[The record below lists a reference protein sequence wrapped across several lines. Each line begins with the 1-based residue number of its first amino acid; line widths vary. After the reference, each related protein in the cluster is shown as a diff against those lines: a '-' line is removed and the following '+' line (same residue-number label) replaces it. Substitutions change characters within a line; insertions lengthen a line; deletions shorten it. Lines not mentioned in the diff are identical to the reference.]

1 VRRFARLRLADGE
14 PMARE
19 LLHGPGR
26 VVPGLAGADLD
37 GGASWY
43 ALLES
48 RHRRRV
54 VDGVQTVRDRTL
66 PRMTTSARPR
76 RGLLSGAAAGVLL
89 VVAGL
94 AGLAVLLVALG
105 ALVPG
110 IGGLLPVLGGL
121 PGYATLAVPGY
132 GPTFVVVGLVAVVL
146 AVLLRRRLGRAATAV
161 AVGAGVATAALAVV
175 VAVVVATT
183 ISAGGSVNPLTAIAP
198 ASGLALPD
206 GDPVYA
212 TGPDGVGLHAA
223 VWNPRGATGPAPV
236 LVYVHGGGWV
246 GGSELGNTADLR
258 ALADGGRLVVSV
270 AYTLATPTRPT
281 WDVAGPQVACALTKV
296 AALAPGLGGDPGRI
310 VLAGDSAGGQLAV
323 SVAYHAASGTQ
334 ASSCGGVVPVPRGVV
349 VQYPAV
355 DLLDA
360 YAHGTDPGH
369 PGVSDHYLL
378 DFYLGGSP
386 QRVPDRYRALSGVPA
401 ITPQAPAT
409 LVLGPTRDE
418 LVPPEG
424 VTAFAE
430 AARAAGVDATLVR
443 VPFANHAY
451 DMLGVGS
458 LGNQASRSI
467 REHWLDGH
475 GW

>member
-1 VRRFARLRLADGE
+1 
-14 PMARE
+14 
-19 LLHGPGR
+19 
-26 VVPGLAGADLD
+26 
-37 GGASWY
+37 
-43 ALLES
+43 
-48 RHRRRV
+48 
-54 VDGVQTVRDRTL
+54 
-66 PRMTTSARPR
+66 MTTTARPR
-76 RGLLSGAAAGVLL
+76 RGLVSGAVAGLLL

-94 AGLAVLLVALG
+94 AGLAVLLVVIG

-110 IGGLLPVLGGL
+110 LGGLLPALGGL
-121 PGYATLAVPGY
+121 PGYATLVVPGY
-132 GPTFVVVGLVAVVL
+132 GPTVVVVGLVAVVL
-146 AVLLRRRLGRAATAV
+146 AVLLRRRLGRAGTVV

-175 VAVVVATT
+175 VAIVVATT
-183 ISAGGSVNPLTAIAP
+183 VSAGGSVNPLTAVAP
-198 ASGLALPD
+198 GPGLALPD

-212 TGPDGVGLHAA
+212 TGPDGVPLHAA

-246 GGSELGNTADLR
+246 GGSEVGNTADMR
-258 ALADGGRLVVSV
+258 AFADQGRLVISV
-270 AYTLATPTRPT
+270 AYTLATDTRPT
-281 WDVAGPQVACALTKV
+281 WDLAGPQVACALTQV

-355 DLLDA
+355 DLVDA

-378 DFYLGGSP
+378 DYYVGGSP

-401 ITPQAPAT
+401 ITPRAPAT

-424 VTAFAE
+424 VTRFAD

-451 DMLGVGS
+451 DMLGTGS
-458 LGNQASRSI
+458 LGNQASVTI
-467 REHWLDGH
+467 REHWLDQH

>member
-1 VRRFARLRLADGE
+1 
-14 PMARE
+14 
-19 LLHGPGR
+19 
-26 VVPGLAGADLD
+26 
-37 GGASWY
+37 
-43 ALLES
+43 
-48 RHRRRV
+48 
-54 VDGVQTVRDRTL
+54 
-66 PRMTTSARPR
+66 MTTPARPR
-76 RGLLSGAAAGVLL
+76 RGFLSGAVAGLLL
-89 VVAGL
+89 VVAAL
-94 AGLAVLLVALG
+94 AGLLVLLVALG

-110 IGGLLPVLGGL
+110 LGAL
-121 PGYATLAVPGY
+121 SGYATLAVPGF
-132 GPTFVVVGLVAVVL
+132 GPTLVVVGLVAVVL
-146 AVLLRRRLGRAATAV
+146 AVVLRRRLGRGATVV

-175 VAVVVATT
+175 VALVVAATV
-183 ISAGGSVNPLTAIAP
+183 SAGGSVDPLTAVAP

-212 TGPDGVGLHAA
+212 TGPDGVPLHAA

-246 GGSELGNTADLR
+246 GGSELGNTEDLR
-258 ALADGGRLVVSV
+258 ALADRGRLVISV
-270 AYTLATPTRPT
+270 AYTLATGTRPT
-281 WDVAGPQVACALTKV
+281 WDVAGPQVACALTRV

-323 SVAYHAASGTQ
+323 SVAYHAASGSQ
-334 ASSCGGVVPVPRGVV
+334 PSSCGGVVPVPRGVV

-360 YAHGTDPGH
+360 YVHGTDPVRH
-369 PGVSDHYLL
+369 GVSDHYLL

-386 QRVPDRYRALSGVPA
+386 QQVPDRYRALSGVPA
-401 ITPQAPAT
+401 ITPRAPAT

-418 LVPPEG
+418 LVPPGG
-424 VTAFAE
+424 VTRFVD

-443 VPFANHAY
+443 VPYANHAY
-451 DMLGVGS
+451 DTLGTGS

-467 REHWLDGH
+467 REHWLDQH

>member
-1 VRRFARLRLADGE
+1 MTTTARV
-14 PMARE
+14 
-19 LLHGPGR
+19 GR
-26 VVPGLAGADLD
+26 V
-37 GGASWY
+37 
-43 ALLES
+43 
-48 RHRRRV
+48 
-54 VDGVQTVRDRTL
+54 Q
-66 PRMTTSARPR
+66 
-76 RGLLSGAAAGVLL
+76 SGAVAVLLL

-105 ALVPG
+105 ALLPG
-110 IGGLLPVLGGL
+110 IGEVPGLAGL

-132 GPTFVVVGLVAVVL
+132 GPTVLVVGLAAVVL
-146 AVLLRRRLGRAATAV
+146 AVLLRRRLGRAGTVV
-161 AVGAGVATAALAVV
+161 ALGAGVATAALAVV
-175 VAVVVATT
+175 VAVVVAATV
-183 ISAGGSVNPLTAIAP
+183 SAGGSVDPLTAVAP
-198 ASGLALPD
+198 APGVARPD

-212 TGPDGVGLHAA
+212 TGPAGVPLHAA

-236 LVYVHGGGWV
+236 LVYVHGGGWI
-246 GGSELGNTADLR
+246 GGSELGNTEDLR
-258 ALADGGRLVVSV
+258 AFADRGRLVVSV
-270 AYTLATPTRPT
+270 AYTLATSTRPT
-281 WDVAGPQVACALTKV
+281 WDIAGPQVACALTRV
-296 AALAPGLGGDPGRI
+296 AALAPGLGGDPSRI

-334 ASSCGGVVPVPRGVV
+334 PSSCGGVVPVPRGVV

-360 YAHGTDPGH
+360 YAHGRDPGH

-378 DFYLGGSP
+378 DDYLGGSP
-386 QRVPDRYRALSGVPA
+386 QQVPDRYRALSGVPA
-401 ITPQAPAT
+401 ITPRAPAT

-424 VTAFAE
+424 VSRFVD
-430 AARAAGVDATLVR
+430 AARAAGLDATLVR

-451 DMLGVGS
+451 DTLGSGS

-467 REHWLDGH
+467 REHWLDER